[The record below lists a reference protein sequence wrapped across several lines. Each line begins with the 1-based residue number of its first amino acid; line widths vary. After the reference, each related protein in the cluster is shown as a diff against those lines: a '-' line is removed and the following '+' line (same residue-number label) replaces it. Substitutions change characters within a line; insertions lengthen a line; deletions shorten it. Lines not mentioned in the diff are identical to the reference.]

1 MKNNPVRTV
10 LMVKAEEYVEKY
22 NLDNPDNPIAFSSE
36 ILELVAK
43 TSWTEV

>member
-1 MKNNPVRTV
+1 
-10 LMVKAEEYVEKY
+10 MVKAEEYVEKY
-22 NLDNPDNPIAFSSE
+22 NLDNPDTPIEAFTSE

>member
-1 MKNNPVRTV
+1 
-10 LMVKAEEYVEKY
+10 MVKTGEHVEKY
-22 NLDNPDNPIAFSSE
+22 NLDNPDTPIEANTSE